1 MFLSNQQK
9 VEDAQ
14 TLKIERY
21 MILATFF
28 TDDFR
33 KEFNESFTIYC
44 PLYSNVMVLQENT
57 FPILRK
63 VIETFYVSSFNY

>member
-14 TLKIERY
+14 ALKIERY
-21 MILATFF
+21 MILVTFF

-33 KEFNESFTIYC
+33 KEFNESFTIYF

-63 VIETFYVSSFNY
+63 VIETFYVSPLNY